1 MVFFFLLDVITSSA
15 LYVTFKCGTWI
26 VYGTANGIHY
36 VYNKITT
43 ANQNNGNGKDGD
55 GGDEDEPSY
64 ICTNTNN
71 DSYEKNNEFII
82 LTRQEYEEL
91 KSRCSDTK

>member
-1 MVFFFLLDVITSSA
+1 MVFFFLLDVIASSA
-15 LYVTFKCGTWI
+15 LHVTFKCGTWI

-43 ANQNNGNGKDGD
+43 VNQNNGNGKDGKD
-55 GGDEDEPSY
+55 GMDDAPSY
-64 ICTNTNN
+64 ICTNANN

-82 LTRQEYEEL
+82 ISRQEYEEL